1 MIIDRKPKYQGYLGI
16 DEITYR
22 TKSGKEG
29 KKELMVRK
37 NGVAALLYDTIKQK
51 YILISQWRVGAASD
65 VVEIVAGTLDKL
77 GEDPQEAIIREI
89 KEEVGY
95 AIDSIKLIDE
105 CYMSPGGTNEVLTI
119 YFCEVSEKI
128 AEGGGLASELEE
140 IDTIEMDRDELL
152 STRFKD
158 AKTIIAVNWARY
170 NHNI

>member
-65 VVEIVAGTLDKL
+65 VVEIVAGK
-77 GEDPQEAIIREI
+77 
-89 KEEVGY
+89 V
-95 AIDSIKLIDE
+95 
-105 CYMSPGGTNEVLTI
+105 
-119 YFCEVSEKI
+119 
-128 AEGGGLASELEE
+128 
-140 IDTIEMDRDELL
+140 
-152 STRFKD
+152 
-158 AKTIIAVNWARY
+158 
-170 NHNI
+170 